1 MGRLIEVDENY
12 FKTIERDSE
21 FLTCL
26 TTCGVDKWDGFEEA
40 LSMYSEYFKWEG
52 KEEREE

>member
-26 TTCGVDKWDGFEEA
+26 TTCGVAKWDGFEEA
-40 LSMYSEYFKWEG
+40 LSMY